1 MCIHEVHAQKH
12 KHARCIYD
20 WSHIFAGLSLNFDR
34 PGSRRV
40 ISPSS
45 CTGAHSR
52 VAGRS
57 RRTRFVR
64 DERNGPMKDTELAGQ
79 GAAAWPA
86 GRRTRPETKRA
97 GPAGN
102 GAGPTGNGAGPTGN
116 GAGLA
121 GNGAGLAGN
130 GAGPTGKGAG
140 LAGNGAGPAGN
151 GAGTEPAPLETEP
164 APLETEPASWESS
177 RDNSSVRRPLIVTS
191 RRARMT
197 PACQSPFA
205 NSLGRELSITVT
217 GRIFES
223 SPSR

>member
-102 GAGPTGNGAGPTGN
+102 GAGPTGNGAGF
-116 GAGLA
+116 L
-121 GNGAGLAGN
+121 
-130 GAGPTGKGAG
+130 GKQPGQFVRP
-140 LAGNGAGPAGN
+140 PA
-151 GAGTEPAPLETEP
+151 AHRHQPARAYDSRLSV
-164 APLETEPASWESS
+164 AICKLSWE
-177 RDNSSVRRPLIVTS
+177 RVIDHGNRPHL
-191 RRARMT
+191 
-197 PACQSPFA
+197 
-205 NSLGRELSITVT
+205 
-217 GRIFES
+217 
-223 SPSR
+223 